1 MQLAIHLV
9 TILLLCAVF
18 QLGSMISQRSDE
30 WSIAIDPESG
40 HYQTLR
46 KSFLLS
52 GKIIQLGAFVW
63 ALTTVIAMLPLLPRV

>member
-1 MQLAIHLV
+1 MQIAIHLI

-30 WSIAIDPESG
+30 WSVAIDPESG

-52 GKIIQLGAFVW
+52 GKIIQIGALIWVLMNVV
-63 ALTTVIAMLPLLPRV
+63 ALISVLPRS

>member
-1 MQLAIHLV
+1 MQIAIHLF

-30 WSIAIDPESG
+30 WSVAVDPDPG

-46 KSFLLS
+46 KSFFLS
-52 GKIIQLGAFVW
+52 GKIIQGA
-63 ALTTVIAMLPLLPRV
+63 ALIWVVVNIVPLLPLIPRL

>member
-1 MQLAIHLV
+1 MQIAIHLF
-9 TILLLCAVF
+9 TIFLLCAVF

-40 HYQTLR
+40 HYQALR

-52 GKIIQLGAFVW
+52 GKIIQLGAFIW
-63 ALTTVIAMLPLLPRV
+63 ALMNVIALLPLLPRV